1 MSLQHLYK
9 ETIQWILDPIINA
22 TVIFQ
27 DILHTEF
34 YEDTKFKKPP
44 PRYYKLRVAHH
55 VHTLFLVA
63 SSSFYQ

>member
-27 DILHTEF
+27 VILHTEF
-34 YEDTKFKKPP
+34 CKDTIPLKG
-44 PRYYKLRVAHH
+44 LH
-55 VHTLFLVA
+55 LDIIN
-63 SSSFYQ
+63 